1 MLTSDY
7 VGPAPGGN
15 VVYVIVGDRAKFDQ
29 IARPMTDHSTGPAG
43 MRVLS
48 KTIGNQSVS
57 SEDGLVIFQYWFDGS
72 DSKREAA

>member
-1 MLTSDY
+1 MLASDY
-7 VGPAPGGN
+7 VGPVPGGN

-48 KTIGNQSVS
+48 KTIGN
-57 SEDGLVIFQYWFDGS
+57 
-72 DSKREAA
+72 